1 MVIKRRTNKL
11 FSLPRS
17 LEKKM
22 LVVMRTG
29 DNAPTREQV
38 DGTKDEMRQLIRQ
51 ETYLEEESAMD
62 RPVR

>member
-1 MVIKRRTNKL
+1 
-11 FSLPRS
+11 
-17 LEKKM
+17 M

-51 ETYLEEESAMD
+51 ETYLEEASAMD
-62 RPVR
+62 RQVR